1 MRKKRGYK
9 RDTPRDLVRDY
20 KLFAIACEG
29 GKREPEYF
37 KLFEYLSRK
46 IKVDIIEER
55 LTQENL
61 NPDQGTKSAPKW
73 VLQRVVS
80 YVEQEGLIDEDQ
92 LWIVMDVDRWK
103 EDQLREVA
111 LYCDQHPNWHFVLS
125 NPCFEVWLYF
135 HKKANII
142 GSTSM
147 SCRDFKEE
155 ISRLEGG
162 GYHPLKFIT
171 SLEDAIANSKV
182 ADNDKNH
189 FIPNTTGTKIYQLA
203 EAILEIV
210 GNNEF
215 NEFVDKTIP
224 KLIQV
229 EIDKVK
235 HTRKKSDN

>member
-111 LYCDQHPNWHFVLS
+111 LYSDQHPNWHFVLS
-125 NPCFEVWLYF
+125 NPCFEVSLYL
-135 HKKANII
+135 HKRANSI

-147 SCRDFKEE
+147 SCRDCKEE

-171 SLEDAIANSKV
+171 SYEDANANSKV
-182 ADNDKNH
+182 ADNDINH
-189 FIPNTTGTKIYQLA
+189 FIPNTPATKIYQL
-203 EAILEIV
+203 
-210 GNNEF
+210 
-215 NEFVDKTIP
+215 
-224 KLIQV
+224 
-229 EIDKVK
+229 
-235 HTRKKSDN
+235 